1 MNIEEAEKLVR
12 NHLADQI
19 GIEYHQEPPV
29 SIYNF
34 NPEENFL
41 FSYCLFDPP
50 MVGGSNYIAVS
61 KVTGEVR
68 ILGRLGD

>member
-1 MNIEEAEKLVR
+1 MNIKEAERLVR
-12 NHLADQI
+12 KHLTYQV
-19 GIEYHQEPPV
+19 GIAYHQEPPV

-41 FSYCLFDPP
+41 FSYCLFGPP
-50 MVGGSNYIAVS
+50 IVGGSNYIAVS
-61 KVTGEVR
+61 KATGELR